1 MCKLIYTKRG
11 FNLNKLKRGLA
22 SFGIA
27 GALIIGGGTAA
38 HAETW
43 TQGPQKWQHDRVGS
57 YCGVWAYNDY
67 NWWEEVFQGKRDG
80 WEREWWALC

>member
-1 MCKLIYTKRG
+1 MRLLSRVRKTVSVAT
-11 FNLNKLKRGLA
+11 A
-22 SFGIA
+22 SVLLLLG
-27 GALIIGGGTAA
+27 GAAA
-38 HAETW
+38 ANAETW
-43 TQGPQKWQHDRVGS
+43 TQGPVKWQHDRNGA